1 MDISNS
7 VALVTGAN
15 RGLGRHFATQL
26 LEHGAKVYAGV
37 RNPRTLDLPGA
48 VPIEIDITD
57 PDAVERAAKA
67 AGDVTL
73 LVNNAGALHPAS
85 VLTASMDDVRR
96 EMEVNYFAPLTV
108 IRAFAPV
115 IEANGGGAILNALSV
130 LAWYH
135 AGALGAHNAAKAA
148 SWAAT
153 DALREEL
160 APHGVAVTSLIMG
173 WMFTDLA
180 GFIPD
185 DQKVDPAG
193 VARVALDG
201 VAAGLPEVL
210 ADATAQRVKSS
221 LSA

>member
-1 MDISNS
+1 MDITNS

-15 RGLGRHFATQL
+15 RGLGRHFASQL
-26 LEHGAKVYAGV
+26 LERGAKVYAGV
-37 RNPRTLDLPGA
+37 RNPATLDLPG
-48 VPIEIDITD
+48 VIPIEIDITD
-57 PDAVERAAKA
+57 PAAVERAAKA

-73 LVNNAGALHPAS
+73 LINNAGALNPGS
-85 VLTASMDDVRR
+85 VLTGSMEDVRT

-115 IEANGGGAILNALSV
+115 IEANGGGAILNVLSV

-135 AGALGAHNAAKAA
+135 VDALGAHNAAKAA

-153 DALREEL
+153 GALRSEL
-160 APHGVAVTSLIMG
+160 APRGVAVTSLLMG
-173 WMFTDLA
+173 WMSTDLA

-210 ADATAQRVKSS
+210 ADATAQHLKST

>member
-1 MDISNS
+1 MDISKS

-26 LEHGAKVYAGV
+26 LERGAKVYAGV
-37 RNPRTLDLPGA
+37 REPNALDLPGV
-48 VPIEIDITD
+48 VPIEIDITNSA
-57 PDAVERAAKA
+57 AVARAAKA
-67 AGDVTL
+67 AGDVTV

-85 VLTASMDDVRR
+85 VLSSSMDDVRT

-108 IRAFAPV
+108 MRAFAPV
-115 IEANGGGAILNALSV
+115 IEANGGGAILNVLSV

-135 AGALGAHNAAKAA
+135 ADALSAHNAAKAA
-148 SWAAT
+148 GWAAT
-153 DALREEL
+153 DGLREAL
-160 APHGVAVTSLIMG
+160 APRGVTVTSLIMG

-193 VARVALDG
+193 VARAALDG
-201 VAAGLPEVL
+201 VAAGVPEVL
-210 ADATAQRVKSS
+210 ADATAQRAKSL
-221 LSA
+221 LSV

>member
-1 MDISNS
+1 MDIANS

-26 LEHGAKVYAGV
+26 LERGAKVYAGV
-37 RNPRTLDLPGA
+37 RNPDALDLPGV
-48 VPIEIDITD
+48 VPIEMDITD
-57 PDAVERAAKA
+57 PAAVERAAKA

-73 LVNNAGALHPAS
+73 LVNNAGALHPVS
-85 VLTASMDDVRR
+85 VLSGSMEDVRR

-130 LAWYH
+130 LAWFH
-135 AGALGAHNAAKAA
+135 VDALGAHNAAKAA
-148 SWAAT
+148 GWAAT
-153 DALREEL
+153 DALRDEL
-160 APHGVAVTSLIMG
+160 APRGVAVTSLIMG

-180 GFIPD
+180 GFVPD

-193 VARVALDG
+193 VARAALDG
-201 VAAGLPEVL
+201 VAAGVPEVL
-210 ADATAQRVKSS
+210 ADETAQRRKAL